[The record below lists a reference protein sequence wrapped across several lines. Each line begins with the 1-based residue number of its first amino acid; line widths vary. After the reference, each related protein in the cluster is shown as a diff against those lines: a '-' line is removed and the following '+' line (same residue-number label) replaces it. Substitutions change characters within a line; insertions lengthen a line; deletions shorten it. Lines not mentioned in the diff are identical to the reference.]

1 MIDVIKQFVVTD
13 ASITR
18 IELDQYTFDV
28 ENRATKA
35 DIKRFFETYYNVKVI
50 RVNTHRPPSKQR
62 RVGQYLGRRRS
73 WKRAIV
79 TLAPGEVLFDT
90 F

>member
-1 MIDVIKQFVVTD
+1 MIDLIKQYVVTD
-13 ASITR
+13 ASINR

-28 ENRATKA
+28 DTRVTKT
-35 DIKRFFETYYNVKVI
+35 DIKRFFEEYYKVKVL
-50 RVNTHRPPSKQR
+50 RVNTHRPPSKKV
-62 RVGQYLGRRRS
+62 RVGQYEGRRRT

-79 TLAPGEVLFDT
+79 TLAPNQVLFQE

>member
-1 MIDVIKQFVVTD
+1 MIDLIKQYVVTD

-18 IELDQYTFDV
+18 IEQDQYTFDV
-28 ENRATKA
+28 DSRATKA
-35 DIKRFFETYYNVKVI
+35 DIKRFFEEYYKVKVM
-50 RVNTHRPPSKQR
+50 RVNTHRPPSKITR
-62 RVGQYLGRRRS
+62 KGQYNGRRPA

-79 TLAPGEVLFDT
+79 RLVPGQVLFTD